1 MARDFNRSERV
12 GRQIQKEL
20 ADLLL
25 SGVVKDPRIGMITI
39 QEVRVSRDLAY
50 ATVFF
55 TLFDQSDRTEQEK
68 LLNESAGFLRRE
80 IGRRMKLRVTPAL
93 KLQYDESIE
102 NGAHLS
108 ELIDK
113 AVATEQQEQ
122 E

>member
-25 SGVVKDPRIGMITI
+25 SGVVKDPRLGMITI

-50 ATVFF
+50 ASIFF
-55 TLFDQSDRTEQEK
+55 TLFDSSDRVEQEK
-68 LLNESAGFLRRE
+68 LLNESAGFLRHE

-93 KLQYDESIE
+93 KFQYDESIE
-102 NGAHLS
+102 HGARLS
-108 ELIDK
+108 DLIDK
-113 AVATEQQEQ
+113 AIAGEQ